1 MSGAQGAPGVAG
13 PDSRP
18 ERPRPRFFPL
28 GNNAFDRSW
37 PTLTRVDRVA
47 GDRKLDGTRPPLDA
61 GRDEAARSRRPPRP
75 GGPARGRGVRRRQK
89 KGGDRLVAA

>member
-1 MSGAQGAPGVAG
+1 MPPVERGAGRARRGRACLATTTVTGVN
-13 PDSRP
+13 S
-18 ERPRPRFFPL
+18 L
-28 GNNAFDRSW
+28 GGRW
-37 PTLTRVDRVA
+37 LPTLTRIDRVA
-47 GDRKLDGTRPPLDA
+47 GDRKLDGTRPPLDD